1 MNAES
6 ADSREMNRILSTA
19 LEDPETVPDR
29 DIQRALGLLESDD
42 KRVRVGAAWL
52 FGVLASESSERALS
66 YLPEIAARIDDDDR
80 QSEAARALGYVVAH
94 ADSAAIE
101 RALRAMDDTTARRCR
116 EALWGQLAERRV
128 IETPG
133 AEDEDD
139 GTAMGRTGGDRWGW
153 TGGGSATTAY
163 DAETESDRR
172 RPPTER
178 PVDPPSVDYG
188 HDHFTPVE
196 VLSRTDTAAS
206 FEVVYRTPDGGT
218 APGILKRFDPPNEGV
233 GSAFDRRLRMW
244 RSIDD
249 HEAVLPVVDWG
260 VEPGPWFVTAYGDVT
275 GLADLE
281 RDGRLEAAVWTL
293 DTIAETLR
301 LAHAH
306 GVIHGAL
313 TPGSIVRS
321 SILTEPDAWRFPRVT
336 DWGYVNLF
344 RNGTAPGIAPK
355 RYLAP
360 EHVDPDSAAAIDG
373 PTDVYGFGVLVH
385 EAFAGHAPT
394 DPAADGSGAGIAL
407 PEAVDRRVP
416 ELESF
421 LRRCL
426 AERKAERFETVAAM
440 ENAFRSAVGGPDG

>member
-1 MNAES
+1 MNTEN
-6 ADSREMNRILSTA
+6 ADSREIDRILSSA
-19 LEDPETVPDR
+19 LEDPRAVSDR
-29 DIQRALGLLESDD
+29 DVERALGLLRSDGR
-42 KRVRVGAAWL
+42 RVRVGAAWL
-52 FGVLASESSERALS
+52 FGILASESSERALS

-80 QSEAARALGYVVAH
+80 RSEAARALGYVVAH
-94 ADSAAIE
+94 ADPAAIE
-101 RALRAMDDTTARRCR
+101 RALRAMDDPTARRCR
-116 EALWGQLAERRV
+116 EALWGQLAERRI
-128 IETPG
+128 IETAG
-133 AEDEDD
+133 GKDEDD
-139 GTAMGRTGGDRWGW
+139 RTAMGRTGGDRWGW
-153 TGGGSATTAY
+153 TGGGSATTGY
-163 DAETESDRR
+163 DAEGKADRR

-178 PVDPPSVDYG
+178 PVDPPSVDYA
-188 HDHFTPVE
+188 HDQFTPVE

-206 FEVVYRTPDGGT
+206 FKVVYRTPDGGT
-218 APGILKRFDPPNEGV
+218 APGILKRFDPPSGGV
-233 GSAFDRRLRMW
+233 GSTFDRRLRMW

-249 HEAVLPVVDWG
+249 HGAVLPVVDWG
-260 VEPGPWFVTAYGDVT
+260 VEPDPWLVTAYEDVT
-275 GLADLE
+275 GLADL
-281 RDGRLEAAVWTL
+281 GRNGRFEAAVWTL

-301 LAHAH
+301 FAHAH

-336 DWGYVNLF
+336 DWGYLNLF

-355 RYLAP
+355 RYFAP

-385 EAFAGHAPT
+385 EAFAGRAPT
-394 DPAADGSGAGIAL
+394 APAADGSGARIAL

-416 ELESF
+416 ELENF

-440 ENAFRSAVGGPDG
+440 ENAFRSAVGDPDG